1 MVKLLATY
9 EVRGRPLGESH
20 GGLFVIDL
28 ANRTAV
34 KKLDWAESRSDLR
47 VLNED
52 LGMRGVACD
61 ADAIYVATSDSLQK
75 YSRDFRP
82 LEAWQNAYLKHCH
95 EMHIHRRRLF
105 IASTGFDSILG
116 FDLDRQAFDWALH
129 VDARGHLL
137 LGKMYDPQAEDGPLL
152 LGKLDISHVHC
163 DANGMYMSGSRTGG
177 MLYWGGR
184 EIRMS
189 AELPGG
195 SRNARPFRDGVL
207 FTEHSSG
214 LLRYTG
220 RGEGREDRALRIRES
235 CVGRPERA
243 IDEDSDALAVGAA
256 RGLCVLSDALVAV
269 GSCPASVTIFDL
281 ARNEQVFQVTLSK
294 NPNTAVHS
302 VVRLSEQRPQGR
314 LP

>member
-9 EVRGRPLGESH
+9 EVRGGPLGASH

-34 KKLDWAESRSDLR
+34 KQLDWAESPSDLR
-47 VLNED
+47 TLNED

-61 ADAIYVATSDSLQK
+61 RDAIYVVTSDRLLK
-75 YSRDFRP
+75 YSRDFHQ
-82 LEAWQNAYLKHCH
+82 LGAWQNAYLKHCH

-116 FDLDRQAFDWALH
+116 FDLDREVFDWALH
-129 VDARGHLL
+129 VDVQGQVHRG
-137 LGKMYDPQAEDGPLL
+137 KIYDPQTEDGPLL
-152 LGKLDISHVHC
+152 LGKLDISHVYC
-163 DANGMYMSGSRTGG
+163 DANGMYIGGSRTGG

-189 AELPGG
+189 AELPGA

-207 FTEHSSG
+207 FTEHSTG

-220 RGEGREDRALRIRES
+220 RGEGKEDRALRVRETRVVPS
-235 CVGRPERA
+235 A
-243 IDEDSDALAVGAA
+243 QALDEDVDALGVGTA
-256 RGLCVLSDALVAV
+256 RGLCVLSDELVAV
-269 GSCPASVTIFDL
+269 GSRPASVTIFDL
-281 ARNEQVFQVTLSK
+281 ARNEQVLRVTLSQ

-302 VVRLSEQRPQGR
+302 LARLSE
-314 LP
+314 

>member
-1 MVKLLATY
+1 M
-9 EVRGRPLGESH
+9 RGGPLGASH

-34 KKLDWAESRSDLR
+34 KQLDWAESRSDLR
-47 VLNED
+47 ILNED

-61 ADAIYVATSDSLQK
+61 SDAIYVVTSDRLLK
-75 YSRDFRP
+75 YSRDFHQ
-82 LEAWQNAYLKHCH
+82 LEAWQNTYLKHCH
-95 EMHIHRRRLF
+95 EMHIYRRRLF

-116 FDLDRQAFDWALH
+116 FDLDRQVFDWALN
-129 VDARGHLL
+129 VDVRGQVPR
-137 LGKMYDPQAEDGPLL
+137 GKIYDPQTEDGPLL

-163 DANGMYMSGSRTGG
+163 DANGMYISGSRTGG

-207 FTEHSSG
+207 FTEHSTG

-220 RGEGREDRALRIRES
+220 RGEGREDRALRVRETRVDQS
-235 CVGRPERA
+235 A
-243 IDEDSDALAVGAA
+243 QAFDEDIDPLGVGSA
-256 RGLCVLSDALVAV
+256 RGLCVLSDELVAV

-281 ARNEQVFQVTLSK
+281 ARNEQVLQVTLSK

-302 VVRLSEQRPQGR
+302 LARLSEAT
-314 LP
+314 